1 MDIFLGVVLFLIGA
15 PIIGMMA
22 LGMIHLTGYL
32 KEWLDDKFEGLVIHF
47 GKYGFVIGLY
57 LMGAVVYLLG
67 YIFYYD

>member
-15 PIIGMMA
+15 PIMGMMA

-32 KEWLDDKFEGLVIHF
+32 NEWLGDKSKDLEIYF
-47 GKYGFVIGLY
+47 GKYGFLIGLY
-57 LMGAVVYLLG
+57 LMGTVVYLLG